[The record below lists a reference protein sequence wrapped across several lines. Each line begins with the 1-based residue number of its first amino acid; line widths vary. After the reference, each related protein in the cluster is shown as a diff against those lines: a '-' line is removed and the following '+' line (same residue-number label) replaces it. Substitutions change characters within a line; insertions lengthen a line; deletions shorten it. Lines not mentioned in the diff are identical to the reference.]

1 MMWLSGF
8 PIAFGACPL
17 ELYVDHL
24 RSRLRQALPDVNGL
38 IPVQF

>member
-1 MMWLSGF
+1 MTWPSGF
-8 PIAFGACPL
+8 PIAAGVCPL

-24 RSRLRQALPDVNGL
+24 RSRGPPAWPAASGL